1 MSDQPSIR
9 DQVVAGAKNT
19 PELIEAAKVADPQL
33 FAALQ
38 GMPAWHLYG
47 PPVTAIVAWLAGRY
61 GLGWDPGTCSGVALF
76 LVTAATGFVH
86 WLKPT
91 PVAKLPG
98 AQALLLGLLAG
109 LSLSACATTTATTAI
124 GTAVVAGQ
132 LFCAAQPGIVRVV
145 NAAGYAVSVIGR
157 TAQDVE
163 LLCAA
168 IGGVPVPPPADPER
182 APVESTPAIF

>member
-1 MSDQPSIR
+1 MSDQSSVR
-9 DQVVAGAKNT
+9 DQVVAGAKST
-19 PELIEAAKVADPQL
+19 PELIAAAQVADPQL

-47 PPVTAIVAWLAGRY
+47 PVSTAAVAWLAGRF
-61 GLGWDPGTCSGVALF
+61 GLGWDGNTCGAVALV
-76 LVTAATGFVH
+76 LMGAGTGLIH

-98 AQALLLGLLAG
+98 AKVLLLCMLAG
-109 LSLSACATTTATTAI
+109 LSLSACATATTSAAV
-124 GTAVVAGQ
+124 GTAIVAGQ

-145 NAAGYAVSVIGR
+145 NASGKPVSVIGR
-157 TAQDVE
+157 TAEDV
-163 LLCAA
+163 LLFCEA
-168 IGGVPVPPPADPER
+168 IGGVPVPPPADPAG